1 MYILHI
7 FCWYDTVYKRVRKY
21 GNELLLPLV
30 SKPVLYA
37 AYGQGKGPI
46 FMDYV
51 SCRGTEQRLIDCFYN
66 PFTLYDSHAE
76 DAGVVCFDGIKRKS
90 LFKIL

>member
-1 MYILHI
+1 M
-7 FCWYDTVYKRVRKY
+7 
-21 GNELLLPLV
+21 LLSLV

-46 FMDYV
+46 FMDSV
-51 SCRGTEQRLIDCFYN
+51 SCRGTEQRLIDCFYS
-66 PFTLYDSHAE
+66 PFTFYDSHAE
-76 DAGVVCFDGIKRKS
+76 DAGVVCFDGNKGKS